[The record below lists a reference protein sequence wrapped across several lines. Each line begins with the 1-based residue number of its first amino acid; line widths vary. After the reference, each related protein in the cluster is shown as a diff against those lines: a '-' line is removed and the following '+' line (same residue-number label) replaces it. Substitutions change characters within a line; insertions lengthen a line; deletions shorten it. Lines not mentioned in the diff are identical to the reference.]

1 MTRVEALSILNDYFS
16 EGLVITIAEALI
28 SAEREACARICED
41 MSNTEANMNK
51 TWRNGCKSSADAIR
65 ARGQE

>member
-65 ARGQE
+65 ARGK

>member
-1 MTRVEALSILNDYFS
+1 M
-16 EGLVITIAEALI
+16 ITIAEALI

-51 TWRNGCKSSADAIR
+51 TWRNGCKDCSDSIR
-65 ARGQE
+65 ARGQR

>member
-51 TWRNGCKSSADAIR
+51 TWRNGCKDCSDSIR
-65 ARGQE
+65 ARGQR

>member
-65 ARGQE
+65 ARGQR

>member
-28 SAEREACARICED
+28 SAEREECAKLCDESDYPDGID
-41 MSNTEANMNK
+41 LAHL
-51 TWRNGCKSSADAIR
+51 IR
-65 ARGQE
+65 ARGQA

>member
-65 ARGQE
+65 ARG